1 MALKQELTY
10 KVQNLEGKTQ
20 SDISIA
26 LAVSVKN
33 PKYLVHRAVVAQDS
47 SKRQGNASTK
57 TRSEVRGG
65 GRKPWKQKGTGNARA
80 GSSNSPLWCGGGVSF
95 GPTPR
100 LYSKKINIK
109 ERRLALNTVLKTSFE
124 KTVVTEDFIAA
135 VTKPNTKAVIS
146 ILKNIVD
153 LKDNSK
159 KVLVIIEKGN
169 KNLNL
174 SLRNLKNTNLLY
186 SNTLNIKDLLV
197 ADKIVIT
204 TDALKNIQETYSG

>member
-10 KVQNLEGKTQ
+10 KVQNLKGEAQ
-20 SDISIA
+20 PDISIA
-26 LAVSVKN
+26 LVISVKN

-47 SKRQGNASTK
+47 SRRQGNASTK

-100 LYSKKINIK
+100 SYSKKINTK
-109 ERRLALNTVLKTSFE
+109 ERRLALNTVLKTSFD
-124 KTVVTEDFIAA
+124 KTVVTEDFVTA
-135 VTKPNTKAVIS
+135 VTKPSTKTIIN
-146 ILKNIVD
+146 ILENIVD

-174 SLRNLKNTNLLY
+174 SLRNIKNTNLLY
-186 SNTLNIKDLLV
+186 SNTLNIKDVLI

-204 TDALKNIQETYSG
+204 TNALKNIQETYSG

>member
-10 KVQNLEGKTQ
+10 KIQNLKGETK
-20 SDISIA
+20 SEVSIA
-26 LAVSVKN
+26 LAISVTN
-33 PKYLVHRAVVAQDS
+33 PKYLVHRAVVAQDNS
-47 SKRQGNASTK
+47 RRQGNASTK

-100 LYSKKINIK
+100 SYRKKINTK
-109 ERRLALNTVLKTSFE
+109 ERRLALNTVLKTSFD
-124 KTVVTEDFIAA
+124 KTVITEDFI
-135 VTKPNTKAVIS
+135 TSLINPNTKAI
-146 ILKNIVD
+146 INTLENIID

-159 KVLVIIEKGN
+159 KVLVIIDKPN

-174 SLRNLKNTNLLY
+174 SLRNFKNTNLLY
-186 SNTLNIKDLLV
+186 SNTLNVKDLLI

-204 TDALKNIQETYSG
+204 TNALKNIQETYSD

>member
-10 KVQNLEGKTQ
+10 KVQDLKGDMLSE
-20 SDISIA
+20 ISID
-26 LAVSVKN
+26 LSVSNKN
-33 PKYLVHRAVVAQDS
+33 PRYLVHRAVVAQDN

-65 GRKPWKQKGTGNARA
+65 GKKPWKQKGTGNARS

-100 LYSKKINIK
+100 SYNKKINTK
-109 ERRLALNTVLKTSFE
+109 EWRLALNTVLKSNFD
-124 KTVVTEDFIAA
+124 KTVITEDFEPL
-135 VTKPNTKAVIS
+135 VTSPNTKAIIKTLDKLIDIKNES
-146 ILKNIVD
+146 TKILIIVD
-153 LKDNSK
+153 KP
-159 KVLVIIEKGN
+159 N

-186 SNTLNIKDLLV
+186 SNTLNIKDLLI
-197 ADKIVIT
+197 ADKILIT
-204 TDALKNIQETYSG
+204 TNALKNIKETYSE